1 MSHVSLQ
8 EFLKTEPDG
17 TLEAIAEQYNTTLL
31 EVVKNLPSPTVVSGD
46 KFDTVWD
53 TVCEWGNV
61 TTLVHTTDVILEFSG
76 ELPSGFHRHG
86 YFNLRGK
93 HGMSGHIK
101 AENCTHIAL
110 IERKFMGMDTA
121 SILFFN
127 KEGSAMLKIFL
138 GRDDHR
144 QLLSEQVS
152 AFHALAV
159 SFLMTPWL
167 LFGAGGKGVGART
180 LELALAEQR
189 PVVAVIRHAD
199 AATKLAQQGVQVFTG
214 DACDASVVAAAC
226 RAAGPDALI
235 ISTMGGAQDY
245 LAHRTV
251 IDEAE
256 KAGISRMILVTSLG
270 CGDSWPFLSERAKA
284 AFGQAVR
291 EKTLAES
298 WLQTS
303 QLDYAILRPGG
314 LLDGA
319 ATGKA
324 QRIQNQEC
332 HGFVNRADVAAHIH
346 ELANAPALNQQVYS
360 LIEPD
365 LKPA

>member
-17 TLEAIAEQYNTTLL
+17 TLEVVAEQYNTSTI
-31 EVVKNLPSPTVVSGD
+31 VSGD

-61 TTLVHTTDVILEFSG
+61 TTLVHTADVILEFSG

-152 AFHALAV
+152 AFHALAA
-159 SFLMTPWL
+159 SL
-167 LFGAGGKGVGART
+167 K
-180 LELALAEQR
+180 E
-189 PVVAVIRHAD
+189 HA
-199 AATKLAQQGVQVFTG
+199 
-214 DACDASVVAAAC
+214 
-226 RAAGPDALI
+226 
-235 ISTMGGAQDY
+235 
-245 LAHRTV
+245 
-251 IDEAE
+251 
-256 KAGISRMILVTSLG
+256 
-270 CGDSWPFLSERAKA
+270 
-284 AFGQAVR
+284 
-291 EKTLAES
+291 
-298 WLQTS
+298 
-303 QLDYAILRPGG
+303 
-314 LLDGA
+314 
-319 ATGKA
+319 
-324 QRIQNQEC
+324 
-332 HGFVNRADVAAHIH
+332 
-346 ELANAPALNQQVYS
+346 
-360 LIEPD
+360 
-365 LKPA
+365 

>member
-1 MSHVSLQ
+1 MRQQLRLKTITGVIYEPCLVTGI
-8 EFLKTEPDG
+8 LKTEPDG

-61 TTLVHTTDVILEFSG
+61 TTLVHTADVILEFSG

-152 AFHALAV
+152 AFHALAA
-159 SFLMTPWL
+159 SL
-167 LFGAGGKGVGART
+167 K
-180 LELALAEQR
+180 E
-189 PVVAVIRHAD
+189 HA
-199 AATKLAQQGVQVFTG
+199 
-214 DACDASVVAAAC
+214 
-226 RAAGPDALI
+226 
-235 ISTMGGAQDY
+235 
-245 LAHRTV
+245 
-251 IDEAE
+251 
-256 KAGISRMILVTSLG
+256 
-270 CGDSWPFLSERAKA
+270 
-284 AFGQAVR
+284 
-291 EKTLAES
+291 
-298 WLQTS
+298 
-303 QLDYAILRPGG
+303 
-314 LLDGA
+314 
-319 ATGKA
+319 
-324 QRIQNQEC
+324 
-332 HGFVNRADVAAHIH
+332 
-346 ELANAPALNQQVYS
+346 
-360 LIEPD
+360 
-365 LKPA
+365 